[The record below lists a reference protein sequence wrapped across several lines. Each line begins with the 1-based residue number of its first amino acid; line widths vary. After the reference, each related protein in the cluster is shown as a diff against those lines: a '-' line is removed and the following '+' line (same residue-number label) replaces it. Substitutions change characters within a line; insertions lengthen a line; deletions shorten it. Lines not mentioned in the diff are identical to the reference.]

1 MSLRTASV
9 RRPRHT
15 EDVTVV
21 ARVDRRKVRPRRVWF
36 VVAALL
42 AAGVVAGAVV
52 AAQFAAGGTV
62 GQRFTVGQ
70 PVRVQLSASQPKMV
84 WARAD
89 EPGMSNLRC
98 AVRPLGFVQ
107 DSIDFVNVATHGRG
121 VERDAYGHRW
131 RGVLTVVSSP
141 AGGYE
146 LTCTSDRPGAA
157 AASLAVGDAP
167 RFLDPRSRFLGG
179 AVLVGLVGVGLS
191 ASVAVVVVVATRR
204 SLHAA
209 GLRHQEATSS

>member
-21 ARVDRRKVRPRRVWF
+21 RVDRRKLRPRRVWF

-42 AAGVVAGAVV
+42 AVGVVAAALV

-62 GQRFTVGQ
+62 GQQFALGQ

-89 EPGMSNLRC
+89 EPGLSNPRC
-98 AVRPLGFVQ
+98 AVQPLGFVQ
-107 DSIDFVNVATHGRG
+107 ESVDVVNVAIYGRS
-121 VERDAYGHRW
+121 VERDAYGQRW

-141 AGGYE
+141 AGRYE

-157 AASLAVGDAP
+157 SATLAVGDPP
-167 RFLDPRSRFLGG
+167 RFLDPRSRLLGG

-191 ASVAVVVVVATRR
+191 ASVAIVVVVATRR
-204 SLHAA
+204 RLHAA
-209 GLRHQEATSS
+209 GLRHQQTSSS